1 MTLLILLLVC
11 AGLAILFWGIGIF
24 VGNRIGKAQKK
35 RDEALRNGSKH
46 V

>member
-11 AGLAILFWGIGIF
+11 AGLALFFWGIGNFI
-24 VGNRIGKAQKK
+24 GNRVGKAQKK